1 MSAGPRVC
9 RAWVSCYTRALPTDV
24 AQRRREEIESDLFE
38 HAVDAQANGI
48 RESSFTI
55 EVFGRVLSGMPADL
69 SWRRAVRKEPLTRFV
84 IGGSTMESPRPRLDM
99 AYMLMLV
106 VDIAIVIAILPA
118 WGVGANGLTFVMW
131 SLPTIGLL
139 VVALLTRFNMP
150 MLSLACATLGSIAA
164 ALHYYWLPPAYLFP
178 IATIILGVMATRRPR
193 PVAV

>member
-1 MSAGPRVC
+1 
-9 RAWVSCYTRALPTDV
+9 
-24 AQRRREEIESDLFE
+24 
-38 HAVDAQANGI
+38 
-48 RESSFTI
+48 
-55 EVFGRVLSGMPADL
+55 MPADL

-118 WGVGANGLTFVMW
+118 WGIRVQRPHVRHV
-131 SLPTIGLL
+131 
-139 VVALLTRFNMP
+139 VVADHRVARRRVAHAFQHADA
-150 MLSLACATLGSIAA
+150 LAGMRHVGIASRA

-193 PVAV
+193 PAAI